1 MITILG
7 PTATGKTDLAAR
19 VAFEMNGEVIS
30 ADSRQVYRGMDIGT
44 GKDLTSF
51 TIEGQKMQYHLI
63 DIAEPGTEYNIYK
76 YQQDFFA
83 VYRDIVERGRLPV
96 LCGGSGMYLESVLRG
111 YRLQAIDKDGS
122 LRRSL
127 EKKTD
132 AALEMMLR
140 SLKTLHNKTDLEDRE
155 RMIRA
160 IEIALSP
167 VEGNAASPFP
177 EIENTLFGIRYPRG
191 LQKSR
196 ITERLKARLKEGLV
210 DETEALLRKGIAPE
224 RLIRYGLEYRWVTK
238 YVTGE
243 ITYDAMFNA
252 LNTAIHQFSKRQ
264 MTWFRRMER
273 QGFTIL
279 WLDGRWTIQEKMAF
293 IRHHHRIV

>member
-19 VAFEMNGEVIS
+19 VAFELNGEVIS

-44 GKDLTSF
+44 GKDLSTYA
-51 TIEGQKMQYHLI
+51 IESQKIPYHLI
-63 DIAEPGTEYNIYK
+63 DIAEPGTEYNIYR

-83 VYRDIVERGRLPV
+83 VYRDIVKRGRLPV
-96 LCGGSGMYLESVLRG
+96 LCGGSGMYLESVLGG
-111 YRLQAIDKDGS
+111 YRLQAIENEGS
-122 LRRSL
+122 LKRSL
-127 EKKTD
+127 EQKTD
-132 AALEMMLR
+132 AELEKTLR
-140 SLKTLHNKTDLEDRE
+140 SLKTLHNTTDLEDRE

-160 IEIALSP
+160 IEIASVSGEATLSKT
-167 VEGNAASPFP
+167 FP
-177 EIENTLFGIRYPRG
+177 EIQSTLFGIRYPRG
-191 LQKSR
+191 LQKTR
-196 ITERLKARLKEGLV
+196 ITERLKARLNEGLV
-210 DETEALLRKGIAPE
+210 EETEALLRKGIAPE

-243 ITYDAMFNA
+243 ILYDEMFNA

-293 IRHHHRIV
+293 IRHHHHLV

>member
-19 VAFEMNGEVIS
+19 IAFELNGEVIS

-44 GKDLTSF
+44 GKDLSAY
-51 TIEGQKMQYHLI
+51 TIEGQKIPYHLI

-76 YQQDFFA
+76 YQHDFFIA
-83 VYRDIVERGRLPV
+83 YQSILERDKLPV
-96 LCGGSGMYLESVLRG
+96 LCGGSGMYLESVLSR
-111 YRLQAIDKDGS
+111 YRLQAIENDGN

-140 SLKTLHNKTDLEDRE
+140 SMKTLHNTTDLEDRE

-160 IEIALSP
+160 IEIAS
-167 VEGNAASPFP
+167 VSGEAAFLKTLPA
-177 EIENTLFGIRYPRG
+177 IENTLFGIRYPRG
-191 LQKSR
+191 LQKTR
-196 ITERLKARLKEGLV
+196 ITERLKARLNEGLV
-210 DETEALLRKGIAPE
+210 EETEALLRKGIAPE

-243 ITYDAMFNA
+243 IIYDEMFNA

-273 QGFTIL
+273 QGFAIL

-293 IRHHHRIV
+293 IRHHHHLV